1 MEYLYIKDKEVSE
14 KFKQWW
20 IVSRKGNIPIFHPL
34 DLDRFAELVKI
45 SFDKQ
50 DVFNVTM
57 LHDFL
62 YEQLNKGNIKKSEE
76 PHISYVLSLYE
87 FSVNNLVKLFVNKD
101 ERTI

>member
-1 MEYLYIKDKEVSE
+1 MEYPIINNEEIFE

-20 IVSRKGNIPIFHPL
+20 IVSFKGNIPIFHPL
-34 DLDRFAELVKI
+34 DLDRFAELIKV
-45 SFDKQ
+45 SYDKQ
-50 DVFNVTM
+50 DIFNVTM

-62 YEQLNKGNIKKSEE
+62 YEQINKGNIKKSEE
-76 PHISYVLSLYE
+76 PNIHDVLSLYD